1 MTRFSLCFFKI
12 SVGFHVG
19 FGCKPKPHMQS
30 LAASDGSW
38 STDNG
43 VLFCWLPCWFPA
55 FRVWGRSP
63 WERYHGGPCWVP
75 CWSML
80 ASMLA
85 SMLVSSF
92 QGMGEVTMGKV
103 PWGSMLG
110 SMLASLGVH
119 VGFHVGFRVGFQVWG
134 YGGGHH
140 GKGTVGVHVGCHVGF
155 HVGFQLPGYG
165 GGHHGKDTVGVH
177 VGFHVGPCWLPC
189 WLPCWFPAMLGS
201 MLASVLVSRCEG
213 MGEVTMGKVPWG
225 SMLGAMLAS
234 MLGSSCQGMGEVTMG
249 KIVGFHVGFHVGSCK
264 IYLPITEVFRARSI
278 QNIRTQNAAHGDPT
292 GCPWSAYLF
301 LLVMTCVDS
310 DGKSR
315 SSGHA
320 LNSRIP
326 GAGFDAVYYA
336 DDTILFSTTP
346 RGLNEILKH
355 MEDCSGHYA
364 SKLNRGKCHSLNL
377 HREANIH
384 FRDGTVLHKAQD
396 ATYLGNNLNHIAN
409 PKREIR
415 QRIQDV
421 MTTWRGLAISWKASS
436 AGKKTAAG
444 HLWCCCQKLLYNLE
458 TVYLTR
464 SLRKKLET
472 FQLHGLRQI
481 LKLPTIFID
490 RRWTYAR
497 VYELASQTAYL
508 DNPAQKVRLVTEEL
522 DEIRVRLAGHILQ
535 ATNGDSLRQ
544 VIRINLT
551 ALSPSVPE
559 NVELVDHDNWVCRS
573 NEDIHCRFSH
583 SEYDGGPTQNLA
595 ILRAVE
601 KPSNRVQKPSAQA
614 SLFWCRWPRHG
625 MQGKK
630 RKYNICCL
638 TL

>member
-1 MTRFSLCFFKI
+1 MLVSAANQSHTCKALLQATAHGARTMGFCF
-12 SVGFHVG
+12 VGFHVG
-19 FGCKPKPHMQS
+19 FQLSGYGGGHHGKGTM
-30 LAASDGSW
+30 
-38 STDNG
+38 G
-43 VLFCWLPCWFPA
+43 VHVGFHVGFHAGFQLSGYGGGHHGKGTMGVHVGFHVGFPGGPCWVPCWLPCWFPGV
-55 FRVWGRSP
+55 RVWGRSP
-63 WERYHGGPCWVP
+63 WERYRGGPCWVPCWLPCWAPAARVWGRSPWERYRGGPCWVP

-92 QGMGEVTMGKV
+92 QGMEEVTMGKV

-110 SMLASLGVH
+110 SMLAS
-119 VGFHVGFRVGFQVWG
+119 VGS
-134 YGGGHH
+134 
-140 GKGTVGVHVGCHVGF
+140 
-155 HVGFQLPGYG
+155 
-165 GGHHGKDTVGVH
+165 
-177 VGFHVGPCWLPC
+177 
-189 WLPCWFPAMLGS
+189 MLGS

-249 KIVGFHVGFHVGSCK
+249 KIVGFQVGFHVGSCK

-436 AGKKTAAG
+436 AGKKRQLVIYDAVVKSCFTT
-444 HLWCCCQKLLYNLE
+444 WKPYTLLDPCVKSWRPSSC
-458 TVYLTR
+458 TVYGKSWSYPPFLLTDGGHMQGYTN
-464 SLRKKLET
+464 SPLKQLIQTILPKKLDSSQKNWMRSEFVWPDT
-472 FQLHGLRQI
+472 YCRQLMVTPLD
-481 LKLPTIFID
+481 KLYVSTWQ
-490 RRWTYAR
+490 RWAR
-497 VYELASQTAYL
+497 PY
-508 DNPAQKVRLVTEEL
+508 
-522 DEIRVRLAGHILQ
+522 
-535 ATNGDSLRQ
+535 
-544 VIRINLT
+544 
-551 ALSPSVPE
+551 
-559 NVELVDHDNWVCRS
+559 
-573 NEDIHCRFSH
+573 
-583 SEYDGGPTQNLA
+583 
-595 ILRAVE
+595 
-601 KPSNRVQKPSAQA
+601 
-614 SLFWCRWPRHG
+614 
-625 MQGKK
+625 
-630 RKYNICCL
+630 RKTWN
-638 TL
+638 

>member
-1 MTRFSLCFFKI
+1 
-12 SVGFHVG
+12 
-19 FGCKPKPHMQS
+19 
-30 LAASDGSW
+30 
-38 STDNG
+38 
-43 VLFCWLPCWFPA
+43 
-55 FRVWGRSP
+55 
-63 WERYHGGPCWVP
+63 
-75 CWSML
+75 
-80 ASMLA
+80 
-85 SMLVSSF
+85 
-92 QGMGEVTMGKV
+92 MGKV
-103 PWGSMLG
+103 PWR
-110 SMLASLGVH
+110 SMLAS
-119 VGFHVGFRVGFQVWG
+119 
-134 YGGGHH
+134 
-140 GKGTVGVHVGCHVGF
+140 
-155 HVGFQLPGYG
+155 
-165 GGHHGKDTVGVH
+165 
-177 VGFHVGPCWLPC
+177 
-189 WLPCWFPAMLGS
+189 
-201 MLASVLVSRCEG
+201 
-213 MGEVTMGKVPWG
+213 
-225 SMLGAMLAS
+225 MLAS

-249 KIVGFHVGFHVGSCK
+249 KIVVGFHVGFHVGSCK

-336 DDTILFSTTP
+336 DDTILFSTAP

-355 MEDCSGHYA
+355 MEDCSGHYC

-409 PKREIR
+409 PKREIT

-497 VYELASQTAYL
+497 VYELASQTAYP

-535 ATNGDSLRQ
+535 ATNGDPLRQ

-614 SLFWCRWPRHG
+614 SLFWCWWPRHG